1 MNLTGGYVSI
11 FREYDI
17 RGVVGKTLTNEIAE
31 KIAYVFGKTLEEKA
45 SNATATLGHDGRL
58 SSDSL
63 NSSIISGLTLSGV
76 NVIDIGLVPTP
87 LLYYSTFKFHPT
99 GAMMITG
106 SHNPPEYNGI
116 KLCVGNDTLYGGQIK
131 EIKEKVKGV
140 IMSPSSAKGSY
151 LKKDIINNYMDKML
165 SDFSYLSDTMKKL
178 KMPVKIVIDS
188 GNGTAGIVAPQLFK
202 QLGFDLCDLFSKPDG
217 HFPNHHPDPTIEGNL
232 YSLRAKVKELGA
244 DFGVSY
250 DGDADRIGAIDE
262 IGNIIWGDKLLLV
275 FALDIIDGWDKKEAP
290 IFISEVKSSSVLYN
304 SVRAAGGNIIM
315 WKTGHSLIKAK
326 MKETGAV
333 LAGEMSGHIFFHD
346 RYFGYDD
353 AIYASLRLA
362 EIFVNKKLKDE
373 NFKLSN
379 LIKSFPATV
388 STPEIRSR
396 CPDEIKH
403 KIPGLVEAAIKKR
416 NYKGIVNIITIDG
429 IRVVF
434 DHGWALVRAS
444 NTEPVLVSRFE
455 ADNQKNLEYIRSIT
469 DNIVA
474 ECVEQAT

>member
-1 MNLTGGYVSI
+1 MSI

-17 RGVVGKTLTNEIAE
+17 RGIVGKTLTNRIAM
-31 KIAYVFGKTLEEKA
+31 KIAYAFGKMLKKKPDA
-45 SNATATLGHDGRL
+45 MITLGRDGRL

-63 NSSIISGLTLSGV
+63 NDSIIRGLTSSGV
-76 NVIDIGLVPTP
+76 DVVDIGLVPTP

-131 EIKEKVKGV
+131 EIEAKVKNLS
-140 IMSPSSAKGSY
+140 MPSTSSIGSY
-151 LKKDIINNYMDKML
+151 LKRDIISDYTDMVMKNFSHL
-165 SDFSYLSDTMKKL
+165 SGMIKKL
-178 KMPVKIVIDS
+178 KTPVKIVIDS
-188 GNGTAGIVAPQLFK
+188 GNGTAGTVAPKLFR
-202 QLGFDLCDLFSKPDG
+202 QLGFELCDLFSKPDG
-217 HFPNHHPDPTIEGNL
+217 HFPNHHPDPTVETNL
-232 YSLRAKVKELGA
+232 YSLKSKVKELEA
-244 DFGVSY
+244 DFGVAY

-262 IGNIIWGDKLLLV
+262 TGNIIWGDKLLLI
-275 FALDIIDGWDKKEAP
+275 FALDIIKKWNDEQAP
-290 IFISEVKSSSVLYN
+290 IFISEVKSSTVLYDT
-304 SVRAAGGNIIM
+304 VRAAGGNIIM

-346 RYFGYDD
+346 RYLGYDD

-362 EIFVNKKLKDE
+362 EIFVKKRLEDE
-373 NFKLSN
+373 NFKLSD
-379 LIKSFPATV
+379 LIKSFPSTV
-388 STPEIRSR
+388 STPEIRSA
-396 CPDEIKH
+396 CPDDIKH
-403 KIPGLVEAAIKKR
+403 KIPDLVEDAIKKG
-416 NYKGIVNIITIDG
+416 NYKDIKNIITIDG

-455 ADNQKNLEYIRSIT
+455 ADNQENLKRIKSIT

-474 ECVEQAT
+474 KCTERAA

>member
-1 MNLTGGYVSI
+1 MSI

-17 RGVVGKTLTNEIAE
+17 RGIVGKTLTNEIAM
-31 KIAYVFGKTLEEKA
+31 KIAYAFGKMLKKKSDVITVA
-45 SNATATLGHDGRL
+45 LGRDDRL
-58 SSDSL
+58 SSDGL
-63 NSSIISGLTLSGV
+63 NNSIIRGLTSSGV
-76 NVIDIGLVPTP
+76 DVVDIGLVPTP

-131 EIKEKVKGV
+131 EIGAKVKSLS
-140 IMSPSSAKGSY
+140 MSSASSIGSY
-151 LKKDIINNYMDKML
+151 SKRDIVSDYTDMVMKDL
-165 SDFSYLSDTMKKL
+165 SHLSGMIKKL
-178 KMPVKIVIDS
+178 KTPVKIVIDS
-188 GNGTAGIVAPQLFK
+188 GNGMAGTVAPKLFR
-202 QLGFDLCDLFSKPDG
+202 QLGFELCDLFSKPDG
-217 HFPNHHPDPTIEGNL
+217 HFPNHHPDPTVETNL
-232 YSLRAKVKELGA
+232 YSLKSKVKELEA
-244 DFGVSY
+244 DFGVAY

-262 IGNIIWGDKLLLV
+262 MGNIIWGDKLLLI
-275 FALDIIDGWDKKEAP
+275 FALDIIKKWNDEQAP
-290 IFISEVKSSSVLYN
+290 IFISEVKSSSVLYDT
-304 SVRAAGGNIIM
+304 VKAAGGNIIM

-346 RYFGYDD
+346 RYLGYDD

-362 EIFVNKKLKDE
+362 EVFVRKRLEDE
-373 NFKLSN
+373 NFKLSD
-379 LIKSFPATV
+379 LIKSFPHTV
-388 STPEIRSR
+388 STPEIRSV
-396 CPDEIKH
+396 CPDDIKH
-403 KIPGLVEAAIKKR
+403 KIPGLVENAIKKG
-416 NYKGIVNIITIDG
+416 NYKDIKNIITIDG

-455 ADNQKNLEYIRSIT
+455 ADNQENLKRIKSIT

-474 ECVEQAT
+474 KCTKQAA